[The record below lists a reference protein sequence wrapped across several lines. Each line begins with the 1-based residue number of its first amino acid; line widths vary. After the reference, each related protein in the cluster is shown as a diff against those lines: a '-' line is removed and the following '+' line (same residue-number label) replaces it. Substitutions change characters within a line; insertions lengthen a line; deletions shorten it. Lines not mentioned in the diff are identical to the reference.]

1 MNNEENKN
9 KNFTI
14 VPNDNSKLYAINKS
28 FNILHAYIV
37 ERVRSFEKKGLPCY
51 ITNQQLADATGTSEK
66 TISRAVNLLIDEKVL
81 WAGYHY
87 KTESNNT
94 KEQRILRIFNK
105 ALAEYYE
112 QLEQEKVDGQIVQ
125 KSWSECLSESDK
137 MTTSDGQND
146 PLVYKENIKEDNY
159 KKDEELNSSSLD
171 SHNAHPE
178 ENKIVRDIFDGI
190 YTHISKNK
198 RRSLEEI
205 ENSVCENM
213 DNPS

>member
-1 MNNEENKN
+1 MNNEENKNKN

-66 TISRAVNLLIDEKVL
+66 TISRDEKVL

-105 ALAEYYE
+105 ALEEYHE

-137 MTTSDGQND
+137 MTTLDGQND
-146 PLVYKENIKEDNY
+146 PLYKENIKEDNY

-190 YTHISKNK
+190 YTHISKSK

-205 ENSVCENM
+205 ENSV
-213 DNPS
+213 

>member
-1 MNNEENKN
+1 MNNEKNKN

-14 VPNDNSKLYAINKS
+14 VPNDNSNLYSINKS
-28 FNILHAYIV
+28 FNILHVYIV
-37 ERVRSFEKKGLPCY
+37 ERVRSFEKKGLACY

-66 TISRAVNLLIDEKVL
+66 TISRAVNLLIDEKIL

-87 KTESNNT
+87 KTEGKNI

-105 ALAEYYE
+105 ALEDYHE

-125 KSWSECLSESDK
+125 ESWSKCLSKPDK
-137 MTTSDGQND
+137 MTTSDEQND

-178 ENKIVRDIFDGI
+178 ENKIIRDIFDGI
-190 YTHISKNK
+190 YTHISKSK
-198 RRSLEEI
+198 RKLLEEI

>member
-14 VPNDNSKLYAINKS
+14 VPNDNANLYTINKS
-28 FNILHAYIV
+28 FNILHIYIV
-37 ERVRSFEKKGLPCY
+37 ERVRSFEQNGLSCY
-51 ITNQQLADATGTSEK
+51 ITNQQLAEATGTSEK
-66 TISRAVNLLIDEKVL
+66 TVSRAINLLITEKVL

-87 KTESNNT
+87 KTEGKNT

-105 ALAEYYE
+105 KLEEYHKQSE
-112 QLEQEKVDGQIVQ
+112 QGKTYGQNVHN
-125 KSWSECLSESDK
+125 SWSKCLSEQDK

-146 PLVYKENIKEDNY
+146 PLVYNKNIKEYKY

-178 ENKIVRDIFDGI
+178 NGYTQDIFSGI
-190 YTHISKNK
+190 YTRITNNR
-198 RRSLEEI
+198 RRSLEEL
-205 ENSVCENM
+205 ENIACKSINA
-213 DNPS
+213 S